1 MPSLGSLIVT
11 TLVKAA
17 MKENDPV
24 SNMVRIVRRILGDV
38 LCNNAKNLW
47 ITSEA
52 TSSTEVTH
60 CCIMFCC

>member
-1 MPSLGSLIVT
+1 
-11 TLVKAA
+11 

-24 SNMVRIVRRILGDV
+24 SNMVRVVRRFLGDV

-52 TSSTEVTH
+52 ATSSTEVTH
-60 CCIMFCC
+60 CCIMFAVNCVVKYS